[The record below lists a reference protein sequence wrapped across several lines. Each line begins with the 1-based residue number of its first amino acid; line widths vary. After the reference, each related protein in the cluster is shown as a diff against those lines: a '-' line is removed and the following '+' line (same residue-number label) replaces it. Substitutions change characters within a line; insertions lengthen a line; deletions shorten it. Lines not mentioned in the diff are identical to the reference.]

1 MAYLKLGDV
10 RKFETPHGDFV
21 GMVARC
27 KRVHNT
33 APEKYGYII
42 VTTSG
47 IETRLLV
54 GDAKISPAEVSPKV
68 RKLLREMCEVS
79 NAIEDAEEQVSKY
92 TDILTENQKKRSK
105 LWDALADIH
114 YNRVK

>member
-1 MAYLKLGDV
+1 
-10 RKFETPHGDFV
+10 
-21 GMVARC
+21 
-27 KRVHNT
+27 
-33 APEKYGYII
+33 
-42 VTTSG
+42 
-47 IETRLLV
+47 
-54 GDAKISPAEVSPKV
+54 
-68 RKLLREMCEVS
+68 MCEVS